1 MSNNG
6 YRANWCWRGAVVI
19 GLVLP
24 SSRGSFTLVWPFMLA
39 IHARWYTFLPPK
51 IMVQAPASRKY
62 QVSLDCMRFSRTVNY
77 PDVSGVLPTRY
88 LPTPH
93 TAQTALV
100 AGLPFFMVTA
110 STFVE
115 AVLSLHFRQNI
126 STPAATVFL
135 FQGVICFRSP
145 FIAISNSSPAFPDL
159 AKVGSIE

>member
-1 MSNNG
+1 MNVSV
-6 YRANWCWRGAVVI
+6 RGGGMAAAHRRHDCKLKRPLPVLLGSTQQGKEGSSINSMAAAVRRRSHCV
-19 GLVLP
+19 VLLTEVRP
-24 SSRGSFTLVWPFMLA
+24 CSYVGQR
-39 IHARWYTFLPPK
+39 PPR
-51 IMVQAPASRKY
+51 I
-62 QVSLDCMRFSRTVNY
+62 LTY
-77 PDVSGVLPTRY
+77 PDASGVPPTRY

-135 FQGVICFRSP
+135 LQGVICFRSP
-145 FIAISNSSPAFPDL
+145 FIAISNSSPHFP
-159 AKVGSIE
+159 I